1 MMYIIKFTCY
11 ECKKTCSIEHR
22 IGDWDFSKLSD
33 KCPNCKQDSLCA
45 YQPERLSEK
54 TYYRN
59 EDGTYPP
66 LKSVIGCDSLNSL
79 VTMRGRSEEVSPP
92 EDPFKCVKCCKSFEP
107 SDWQNDVCDDCLYGR
122 NRS

>member
-1 MMYIIKFTCY
+1 MTYIIKSTCY
-11 ECKKTCSIEHR
+11 ECKETCSIEHR

-33 KCPNCKQDSLCA
+33 KCPNCKKDSLCA
-45 YQPERLSEK
+45 YQPE
-54 TYYRN
+54 
-59 EDGTYPP
+59 
-66 LKSVIGCDSLNSL
+66 
-79 VTMRGRSEEVSPP
+79 VTMRGKPEEFSPP